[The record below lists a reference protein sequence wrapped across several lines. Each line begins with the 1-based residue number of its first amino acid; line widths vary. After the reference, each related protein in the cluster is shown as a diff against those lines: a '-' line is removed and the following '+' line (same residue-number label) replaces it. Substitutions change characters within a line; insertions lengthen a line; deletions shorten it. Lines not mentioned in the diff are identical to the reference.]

1 MRIAV
6 VAPACPLDPAA
17 AEQVAAMIPPGC
29 SIEFHPQC
37 FRIYGHFAGTDAERR
52 DALVEVAN
60 DPGFDAIWFARG
72 GYGSNRVAEAALSAM
87 GPAARDKVFLGYSD
101 AGFLLAGLA
110 ARGIGRP
117 VHGPMP
123 SDIRREGGKAAIERS
138 LAYLSNPLPPGEPA
152 MAFNMV
158 VLSHLLGTALE
169 PDFTGKILALEEVD
183 EHHYRIDRSLFHITA
198 SPNVRRCAG
207 IRLGRCSIPGNDRP
221 FFPDGRGDEES
232 IARDWCDR
240 AGIPFLGRADIGH
253 DIENAV
259 IPFG

>member
-1 MRIAV
+1 MEA
-6 VAPACPLDPAA
+6 
-17 AEQVAAMIPPGC
+17 
-29 SIEFHPQC
+29 
-37 FRIYGHFAGTDAERR
+37 
-52 DALVEVAN
+52 AN
-60 DPGFDAIWFARG
+60 DPGFDAVWFARG
-72 GYGSNRVAEAALSAM
+72 GYGSNRIAQAALADM
-87 GPAARDKVFLGYSD
+87 GPAAREKIFLGYSD

-123 SDIRREGGKAAIERS
+123 SDIRRGGGEAAVLRS
-138 LAYLSNPLPPGEPA
+138 LAHLANPVLPEEPI

-183 EHHYRIDRSLFHITA
+183 EHHYRIDRSLFHITS

-207 IRLGRCSIPGNDRP
+207 IRLGRCAIPENDRP
-221 FFPDGRGDEES
+221 FFPEGQGNEELLV
-232 IARDWCDR
+232 RDWCAR
-240 AGIPFLGRADIGH
+240 AGIPFLGQADIGH
-253 DIENAV
+253 DVDNAV